1 MIDDPFAAM
10 GESLMVA
17 PRRKRMQAADSRA
30 EARAAAL
37 KNVREEKDALKAAY
51 RKARERWIE
60 ETLDANGLAGQ
71 RLRSMLGWVNGLGPN
86 DAEFL
91 VDVVCNEDWL
101 LDAPKDLRFL
111 ALDQIHA
118 RIMKIRE
125 KLKLDPLA
133 DPEWP
138 DGEPSAFQLCKEA
151 LSRGGFL

>member
-1 MIDDPFAAM
+1 MNDDPFAVM

-17 PRRKRMQAADSRA
+17 PRRRRMQAADSRA

-37 KNVREEKDALKAAY
+37 KNVREERDALKANY
-51 RKARERWIE
+51 HRARAEWIE
-60 ETLDANGLAGQ
+60 STLAAHSHAGD
-71 RLRSMLGWVNGLGPN
+71 RLRAMLGWVNGLGPN
-86 DAEFL
+86 DAAFL
-91 VDVVCNEDWL
+91 VEAVGDEDWL

-125 KLKLDPLA
+125 KMKLDPLA

-138 DGEPSAFQLCKEA
+138 DGEPSAFQTVKHL
-151 LSRGGFL
+151 LSRGDFL